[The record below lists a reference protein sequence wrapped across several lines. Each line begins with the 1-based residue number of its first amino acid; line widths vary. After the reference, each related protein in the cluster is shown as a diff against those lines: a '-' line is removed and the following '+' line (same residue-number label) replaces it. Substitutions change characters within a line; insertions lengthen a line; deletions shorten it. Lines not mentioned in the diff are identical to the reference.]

1 MAKAKRVAVSFQP
14 ATHAALE
21 RLAEVSGQSM
31 SGIVSAF
38 MDDAVEG
45 IEEIV
50 RAVMLAKTKP
60 IEALDLMQE
69 QLAKAQH
76 IASQGQLDLV
86 ESRKRHNKRRAKK

>member
-1 MAKAKRVAVSFQP
+1 
-14 ATHAALE
+14 
-21 RLAEVSGQSM
+21 M

-86 ESRKRHNKRRAKK
+86 ESRKRHNKRRGKK